1 MKVQNLPNHQR
12 TVTKSFTSTH
22 SRLQRAFTLI
32 EVMVVVV
39 IMAIL
44 AAIIVPQIL
53 SRPDQ
58 AREVAAHQD
67 ILTIN
72 NALELYK
79 LDNGV
84 YPSNDQGIEAL
95 VNKPSNDPVPQDWNG
110 PYIKGGVPKD
120 PWGHA
125 YHYQNPGQHGDID
138 IFSYGAKNQPGGT
151 GKDATIGNWKK

>member
-1 MKVQNLPNHQR
+1 MKKFKTLY
-12 TVTKSFTSTH
+12 TE
-22 SRLQRAFTLI
+22 AFTLI

-58 AREVAAHQD
+58 AREVAARQD
-67 ILTIN
+67 ILSID
-72 NALELYK
+72 NAMELYK

-84 YPSNDQGIEAL
+84 YPSNEQGIQAL
-95 VNKPSNDPVPQDWNG
+95 VEKPTTDPIPQNWNG
-110 PYIKGGVPKD
+110 PYIKGGIPKD
-120 PWGHA
+120 PWGHD

-138 IFSYGAKNQPGGT
+138 IFSYGANNQPGGT
-151 GKDATIGNWKK
+151 GKNATIGNWKNK

>member
-1 MKVQNLPNHQR
+1 MKKLNPR
-12 TVTKSFTSTH
+12 YSA
-22 SRLQRAFTLI
+22 AFTLI

-58 AREVAAHQD
+58 AREVAARQD
-67 ILTIN
+67 ILSID
-72 NALELYK
+72 NAMELYK

-84 YPSNDQGIEAL
+84 YPSNEQGISAL
-95 VNKPSNDPVPQDWNG
+95 VQKPTSDPVPQNWNG
-110 PYIKGGVPKD
+110 PYIKGGVPTD

-138 IFSYGAKNQPGGT
+138 IFSYGANNQPGGT

>member
-1 MKVQNLPNHQR
+1 MTHKKRQNI
-12 TVTKSFTSTH
+12 T
-22 SRLQRAFTLI
+22 AFTLI

-58 AREVAAHQD
+58 ARIVAAHQD
-67 ILTIN
+67 ILSIE
-72 NALELYK
+72 NAMELYK

-84 YPSNDQGIEAL
+84 YPSTAQGIDAL
-95 VNKPSNDPVPQDWNG
+95 VTKPSADPAPQNWNG
-110 PYIKGGVPKD
+110 PYIKGTLPKD

-138 IFSYGAKNQPGGT
+138 IFSYGPSNQPDGT
-151 GKDATIGNWKK
+151 GKNATIGNWQK